1 MITYSYSL
9 SFVITIYQQCCG
21 CFGPAGG
28 KKNYCGTECTAK
40 NGGTIVKNVYTW
52 FWVRSS
58 LPKRVWNKCM
68 EYKVTVAPGKEVW
81 YKLYHGNNVPV
92 LVSFYLSSFF
102 YTNNMAIK
110 SKLL

>member
-1 MITYSYSL
+1 M
-9 SFVITIYQQCCG
+9 
-21 CFGPAGG
+21 
-28 KKNYCGTECTAK
+28 
-40 NGGTIVKNVYTW
+40 VKNVYTW

-92 LVSFYLSSFF
+92 WVSFAFLPFLLQKHGHKEQINMIVEYL
-102 YTNNMAIK
+102 
-110 SKLL
+110 

>member
-1 MITYSYSL
+1 MTFFTIRNDQYS
-9 SFVITIYQQCCG
+9 FNAIYLQCCG
-21 CFGPAGG
+21 CFGPVGG

-58 LPKRVWNKCM
+58 LPKKVWNKCM

-92 LVSFYLSSFF
+92 LVSFAFLLFLS
-102 YTNNMAIK
+102 K
-110 SKLL
+110 R